1 MRPRL
6 LLHALLMAGGV
17 SCASQP
23 AVWVFTAPW
32 DARSN
37 AAVAQDIAP
46 GATLVTGWIALDS
59 LGGLPESLYP
69 DTLQAPGRARPPRF
83 AIVSSY
89 RGERFHPEAVRTLA
103 ADPVRRSRA
112 ADEVTR
118 LVAAGSYLGVV
129 LDLEALTPDDTAALA
144 TVVGA
149 LAAAARRG
157 GATEVAIAVPA
168 GDTAAYPPR
177 ILLPRV
183 DHLLV
188 MLYDQHWSG
197 SAPGPVAAADWVEA
211 RLADWVA
218 LVGAERL
225 VAALPVYGYHWKP
238 GAATDVVGWD
248 DTQYLAR
255 RAGVE
260 PHRDSTSGALR
271 VKFGDGGEIWLAD
284 GPLLRQIQATLRA
297 QRIRRVAI
305 WRLGLE
311 DPGVWTIFG
320 VK

>member
-6 LLHALLMAGGV
+6 LLNALLLAGGV
-17 SCASQP
+17 SCASRP

-32 DARSN
+32 DPRSN
-37 AAVAQDIAP
+37 AAVAGNVAP
-46 GATLVTGWIALDS
+46 GATLVTGWIALDT

-69 DTLQAPGRARPPRF
+69 DTLRAPGGGSPTRF

-103 ADPVRRSRA
+103 VDPVRRARA
-112 ADEVTR
+112 ADELAR
-118 LVAAGSYLGVV
+118 LVAVGRYGGVV
-129 LDLEALTPDDTAALA
+129 LDLEALTPSDTAALA

-149 LAAAARRG
+149 LGAAARRG

-177 ILLPRV
+177 LLLPRV

-197 SAPGPVAAADWVEA
+197 SEPGPVAAADWVDA
-211 RLADWVA
+211 RLAEWVA
-218 LVGAERL
+218 LVGPERL
-225 VAALPVYGYHWKP
+225 VAALPTYGYHWKP

-248 DTQYLAR
+248 DAHYLAR
-255 RAGVE
+255 RAGVAPE
-260 PHRDSTSGALR
+260 RDPASGSLR
-271 VKFGDGGEIWLAD
+271 VTLGGGGEVWVAD
-284 GPLLRQIQATLRA
+284 GVLLRQIQESLRA
-297 QRIRRVAI
+297 HRIRRVAL

-311 DPGVWTIFG
+311 DPAVWTILG